1 MKKEEKDSKINKK
14 KIIIILII
22 IAIIVIATIVIYF
35 FFFNKSTMFSFTSPD
50 FSAGVG
56 AMDKVTGAGNANAFE
71 NTKLNP
77 FKNSS

>member
-1 MKKEEKDSKINKK
+1 MEKKRLK

-22 IAIIVIATIVIYF
+22 IAIIIIAGITAYF
-35 FFFNKSTMFSFTSPD
+35 LISGKSSMFSFISPD
-50 FSAGVG
+50 FSAGAG
-56 AMDKVTGAGNANAFE
+56 ALDKVTEAGNSNAFE